1 MTLYK
6 KNGEK
11 ASLEDVIDW
20 FNFIYPSDIF
30 VKHPIAIVR
39 GLLNAINKKVLT
51 TQALEREAER

>member
-1 MTLYK
+1 MTLYNE
-6 KNGEK
+6 NGEK

-39 GLLNAINKKVLT
+39 GLLNALNKNALT
-51 TQALEREAER
+51 TQAFQTGGEV